1 MKRILLTALLLL
13 GPALHQTQ
21 AQSWKNILGNLF
33 GGSKKEEKVPEKTPA
48 EPRCPTAQELTGA
61 WTYTEATLAYTGSD
75 MLASLAVAGLQGQ
88 IGSYFAKAG
97 LVPGRD
103 GLTFGPKSALTLRIG
118 EREASGTYTYNQTDG
133 TIVITLTVD
142 GKSASFCGSGSLA
155 GDVLTLLFDAN
166 EALAVAKKV
175 APSAF
180 ENGNVQTVA
189 SIVEKYPG
197 LMIGCKMKR

>member
-1 MKRILLTALLLL
+1 MKRILLTALLLA

-21 AQSWKNILGNLF
+21 AQSWKNIFGNLF
-33 GGSKKEEKVPEKTPA
+33 GSAKKEEKAPQQTPA
-48 EPRCPTAQELTGA
+48 EPRCPTAQELSGA

-103 GLTFGPKSALTLRIG
+103 GVTFGPQDALTLRIG
-118 EREASGTYTYNQTDG
+118 ERQAGGTYAYEPADG
-133 TIVITLTVD
+133 TVVITLTVD
-142 GKSASFCGSGSLA
+142 GKSASFRGTGSLA

-175 APSAF
+175 APAAF

-197 LMIGCKMKR
+197 LKIGCKMKK